1 MFMTKSYMDKGRRN
15 NKVNQFFLER
25 LSSIIKKEMAS
36 GSVSLEAIASQMY
49 ITRGQLTRRVK
60 AINGMTTQQY
70 AMKIRLTHA
79 SNLLKNNTDM
89 PISEVAFRCGFEDA
103 TSFSRAFRRKYGISP
118 SKYRE
123 DDNLI
128 DI

>member
-1 MFMTKSYMDKGRRN
+1 MDKGRHN
-15 NKVNQFFLER
+15 TKVNQFFLEQ
-25 LSSIIKKEMAS
+25 LTSIIKKEMAS

-60 AINGMTTQQY
+60 AIKGMTTQQY
-70 AMKIRLTHA
+70 AMKVRLTHA

-89 PISEVAFRCGFEDA
+89 AISEVAFRCGFEDA

-118 SKYRE
+118 SEYRN

>member
-1 MFMTKSYMDKGRRN
+1 MDKGRRN

-25 LSSIIKKEMAS
+25 LTSIIKKEMAS

-60 AINGMTTQQY
+60 AIKGMTTQQY
-70 AMKIRLTHA
+70 AMKVRLTHA
-79 SNLLKNNTDM
+79 SNLLKNNIDM
-89 PISEVAFRCGFEDA
+89 AISEVAFRCGFEDA

-118 SKYRE
+118 SEYRN

>member
-1 MFMTKSYMDKGRRN
+1 MDKGRRN
-15 NKVNQFFLER
+15 NKVNQYFLER
-25 LSSIIKKEMAS
+25 LTSIIKKEMAS

-60 AINGMTTQQY
+60 AIKGMTTQQY
-70 AMKIRLTHA
+70 AMKVRLTHA

-89 PISEVAFRCGFEDA
+89 AISEVAFRCGFEDA

-118 SKYRE
+118 SEYRN

>member
-1 MFMTKSYMDKGRRN
+1 
-15 NKVNQFFLER
+15 
-25 LSSIIKKEMAS
+25 
-36 GSVSLEAIASQMY
+36 
-49 ITRGQLTRRVK
+49 
-60 AINGMTTQQY
+60 MTTQQY

-89 PISEVAFRCGFEDA
+89 PVSEVAFRCGFEDA

>member
-1 MFMTKSYMDKGRRN
+1 MDKGRHN
-15 NKVNQFFLER
+15 NKVNQFFLEQ
-25 LSSIIKKEMAS
+25 LTSIIKKEMAS

-60 AINGMTTQQY
+60 AIKGMTTQQY
-70 AMKIRLTHA
+70 AMKVRLTHA

-89 PISEVAFRCGFEDA
+89 AISEVAFRCGFEDA

-118 SKYRE
+118 SEYRN

>member
-1 MFMTKSYMDKGRRN
+1 MAKKSFMDKGRRN
-15 NKVNQFFLER
+15 NKVNQYFLER
-25 LSSIIKKEMAS
+25 LTSIIKKEMAS

-60 AINGMTTQQY
+60 AIKGMTTQQY
-70 AMKIRLTHA
+70 AMKVRLTHA

-89 PISEVAFRCGFEDA
+89 AISEVAFRCGFEDA

-118 SKYRE
+118 SEYRN

>member
-1 MFMTKSYMDKGRRN
+1 MTKSYMDKGRRN
-15 NKVNQFFLER
+15 NKVNQFFER
-25 LSSIIKKEMAS
+25 LTSIIKKEMAS

-123 DDNLI
+123 DENLI

>member
-1 MFMTKSYMDKGRRN
+1 MTKSYMDKGRRN
-15 NKVNQFFLER
+15 NKVNQLFLER
-25 LSSIIKKEMAS
+25 LTSIIKKEMAS

-89 PISEVAFRCGFEDA
+89 PVSEVAFRCGFEDA
-103 TSFSRAFRRKYGISP
+103 TIFSRAFRRKNGISR

-123 DDNLI
+123 DDNSI

>member
-1 MFMTKSYMDKGRRN
+1 MDKGRRN

-25 LSSIIKKEMAS
+25 LTSIIKKEMAS

-60 AINGMTTQQY
+60 AIKGMTTQQY
-70 AMKIRLTHA
+70 AMKVRLTHA

-89 PISEVAFRCGFEDA
+89 AISEVAFRCGFEDA

-118 SKYRE
+118 SEYRN

>member
-1 MFMTKSYMDKGRRN
+1 MDKSRRN

-25 LSSIIKKEMAS
+25 LTSIIKKEMAS

-60 AINGMTTQQY
+60 AIKGMTTQQY
-70 AMKIRLTHA
+70 AMKVRLTHA

-89 PISEVAFRCGFEDA
+89 AISEVAFRCGFEDA

-118 SKYRE
+118 SEYRN

>member
-1 MFMTKSYMDKGRRN
+1 MDKSRRN

-25 LSSIIKKEMAS
+25 LTSIIKKEMAS

-60 AINGMTTQQY
+60 AIKGMTTQQF
-70 AMKIRLTHA
+70 AMKVRLTHA

-89 PISEVAFRCGFEDA
+89 AISEVAFRCGFEDA
-103 TSFSRAFRRKYGISP
+103 TSFSRAFRRTFGKSP
-118 SKYRE
+118 SQYRN

>member
-1 MFMTKSYMDKGRRN
+1 MDKSRRN

-25 LSSIIKKEMAS
+25 LTSIIKKEMAS

-60 AINGMTTQQY
+60 AIKGMTTQQY
-70 AMKIRLTHA
+70 AMKVRLTHA

-89 PISEVAFRCGFEDA
+89 AISEVAFRCGFEDA

-118 SKYRE
+118 SEYRS

>member
-1 MFMTKSYMDKGRRN
+1 MDKGRRN

-25 LSSIIKKEMAS
+25 LTSIIKKEMAS

-70 AMKIRLTHA
+70 AMKVRLTHA

-89 PISEVAFRCGFEDA
+89 AISEVAFRCGFEDA
-103 TSFSRAFRRKYGISP
+103 TSFSRAFRRKNGISP
-118 SKYRE
+118 SEYRN

>member
-1 MFMTKSYMDKGRRN
+1 MDKSRRN

-25 LSSIIKKEMAS
+25 LTSIIKKEMAS

-60 AINGMTTQQY
+60 AIKGMTTQQY
-70 AMKIRLTHA
+70 AMKVRLTHA

-89 PISEVAFRCGFEDA
+89 AISEVAFRCGFEDA

-118 SKYRE
+118 SEYRN

-128 DI
+128 YI

>member
-15 NKVNQFFLER
+15 NKVNQFFER
-25 LSSIIKKEMAS
+25 LTSIIKKEMAS

-89 PISEVAFRCGFEDA
+89 PVSEVAFRCGFEDA

-123 DDNLI
+123 DENLI